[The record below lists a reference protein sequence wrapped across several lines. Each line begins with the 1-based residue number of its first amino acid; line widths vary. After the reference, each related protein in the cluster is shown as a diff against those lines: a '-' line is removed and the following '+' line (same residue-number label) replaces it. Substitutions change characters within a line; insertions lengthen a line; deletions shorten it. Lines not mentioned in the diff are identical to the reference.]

1 MKTTIFD
8 ATWKI
13 DAAAVVFAGMLTG
26 VVYMFTLQPRLSANA
41 AENEWRGRL
50 TEAISEAESKEA
62 STRHTVSEVQ
72 RLRKAT
78 AQVSVELQS
87 TADLNSHI
95 AAVSTIAQQHHVR
108 INEIR
113 SSPPVPVPGRQ
124 HVIVPIDLGGIGAF
138 PDVVSLVAM
147 LHEKHRDTSVATFT
161 IEHVVVDGVDLA
173 AFRLGLNWHAMNDAG
188 RTPAPASPGT

>member
-1 MKTTIFD
+1 MKMTIFD

-13 DAAAVVFAGMLTG
+13 DAAAFAFAGVLAG
-26 VVYMFTLQPRLSANA
+26 VVYIFTLQPRLSASA
-41 AENEWRGRL
+41 AESEWRSRL
-50 TEAISEAESKEA
+50 TETISEAESKEA
-62 STRHTVSEVQ
+62 STRQTVGEVQ
-72 RLRKAT
+72 RLRRVT
-78 AQVSVELQS
+78 AEVSVELQS
-87 TADLNSHI
+87 TSDLNSHI
-95 AAVSTIAQQHHVR
+95 AAVSTIAQEHHVQ

-113 SSPPVPVPGRQ
+113 SSPPVPVPGRR
-124 HVIVPIDLGGIGAF
+124 HVVVPIDLGGVGAF
-138 PDVVSLVAM
+138 PDVVSLVAL